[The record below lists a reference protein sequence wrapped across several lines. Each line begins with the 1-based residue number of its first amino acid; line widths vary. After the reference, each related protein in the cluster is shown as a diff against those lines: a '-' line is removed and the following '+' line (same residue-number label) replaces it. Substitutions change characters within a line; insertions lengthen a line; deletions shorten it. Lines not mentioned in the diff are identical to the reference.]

1 MLKFEFDYH
10 RALTKFRDQLKAD
23 WHQGLTPPG
32 AIRPRRVSA
41 RATPPSRPGLLI
53 GLLLVLLTLTLAP
66 DPAWAGGK
74 SAAAA
79 TAFRPR
85 TVAEASR
92 QRADHLAQGS
102 TPSTPAAI
110 APSADSPAAQAR
122 PAADLGLDRTALP
135 PDMQRIRDRGKL
147 VVAVLGVD
155 NPPFFMTLANGQLG
169 GLDIDLAHALADK
182 LGVDLELNRSAQTF
196 DQVVDQV
203 YNLEADLAISKIS
216 RTLARG
222 QRVRFSQPYLAMRQ
236 GLLVNRLQLAQQSQN
251 RRASEAIRS
260 LAGRVGVIQN
270 SSYVGFLHQKFP
282 QATVVEMPTWDAAVQ
297 AVTRGEVL
305 AAYRDE
311 LEVKKV
317 MLLQPDASLNLQTV
331 ALTDTQDQL
340 AMVLPWDSHH
350 LLSWV
355 DLYLSTQ
362 EQTFTV
368 DKVLDDYAD
377 YWSRQDGA

>member
-1 MLKFEFDYH
+1 VLKFEFYHH
-10 RALTKFRDQLKAD
+10 RALTTLRDWLRAYL
-23 WHQGLTPPG
+23 HRGLM
-32 AIRPRRVSA
+32 RPWSIVQRFVSTKSIHA
-41 RATPPSRPGLLI
+41 SRAGLIL
-53 GLLLVLLTLTLAP
+53 GLLLVLTLTLAP
-66 DPAWAGGK
+66 DSAWAGGK
-74 SAAAA
+74 SPNAA

-85 TVAEASR
+85 TVAAASR
-92 QRADHLAQGS
+92 QRSDHLAQAGATS
-102 TPSTPAAI
+102 TRSAI
-110 APSADSPAAQAR
+110 AASSDQPEPQTRVAAATLDLNRSELPA
-122 PAADLGLDRTALP
+122 
-135 PDMQRIRDRGKL
+135 DMQRIRDRGKL

-155 NPPFFMTLANGQLG
+155 NPPFFMELADGQLG
-169 GLDIDLAHALADK
+169 GLDIELAHALADQ

-196 DQVVDQV
+196 DEVVDQV

-251 RRASEAIRS
+251 RRTSEAIRT

-270 SSYVGFLHQKFP
+270 SSYVGFLNQKFP
-282 QATVVEMPTWDAAVQ
+282 QATVVEMPTWDDAVQ
-297 AVTRGEVL
+297 AVTRGEIL

-340 AMVLPWDSHH
+340 AMVLPWDSNH

-362 EQTFTV
+362 EETFTV

-377 YWSRQDGA
+377 YWSAQNGA